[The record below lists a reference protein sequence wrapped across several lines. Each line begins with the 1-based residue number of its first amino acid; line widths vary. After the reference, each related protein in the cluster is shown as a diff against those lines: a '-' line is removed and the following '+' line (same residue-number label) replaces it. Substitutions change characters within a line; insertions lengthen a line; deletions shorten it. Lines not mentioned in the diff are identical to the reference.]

1 MKRKVEIMDTT
12 LRDGEQTSGVSFSV
26 SEKKTISQ
34 LLLEELKVDRIEI
47 ASARV
52 SEGELEAVKCVSK
65 WASKNGYLD
74 KVEVLTFVDNG
85 VSIDWMLQAGV
96 KVQNL
101 LTKGSLNHLTHQ
113 LKKTPEQHFSEI
125 AHVIS
130 LAVKEGIKTNV
141 YLEDWS
147 NGMRNS
153 QAYVF
158 QYLDF
163 LETQPIERILLPD
176 TLGVLTPDETY
187 IFLKDIKDKYPNI
200 HFDFHAHND
209 YDLGTANALEAVKAG
224 IDGLHLTVNGMGERA
239 GNAPMA
245 SVIAVINDFLPD
257 VEINLR
263 ESSIYKVSKLVE
275 AFSGVR
281 IPANKPIVGENVF
294 TQTAGIH
301 ADGDN
306 KNNLYFNDLLPER
319 FGRKRTYALG
329 KTSGKANI
337 EKNLQE
343 LGLKLN
349 EADLKKV
356 TQRVIELGD
365 LKETVTQDD
374 LPYIISD
381 VLDSKTY
388 QDKVKVE
395 SYVLS
400 HSKGLRPSA
409 TIAINLNGE
418 VFEEHAQGDGQFDA
432 FMLALS
438 YLYKAQGRIL
448 PALIDYVVHIA
459 PGSSSD
465 ALCET
470 VITWKTDKKTFTT
483 RGLDSDQTVCA
494 IKATE
499 KMLNIMEP
507 QYVEAFQKQE
517 LNSKSQDGLKYQ
529 EASKKQDPSIKKQD
543 NLKYQHTSIK

>member
-1 MKRKVEIMDTT
+1 MERKKIEIMDTT
-12 LRDGEQTSGVSFSV
+12 LRDGEQTSGVSFSI
-26 SEKKTISQ
+26 SEKLTITQ
-34 LLLEELKVDRIEI
+34 LLLEELLVDRVEI

-52 SEGELEAVKCVSK
+52 SDGEFQAVKSVLE
-65 WASKNGYLD
+65 WAQEHGHAD
-74 KVEVLTFVDNG
+74 KIEVLSFVDNG
-85 VSIDWMLQAGV
+85 VSIDWMVNSGV

-101 LTKGSLNHLTHQ
+101 LTKGSMNHLTHQ
-113 LKKTPEQHFSEI
+113 LKKTPEQHFAEI
-125 AHVIS
+125 AHVIQ
-130 LAVKEGIKTNV
+130 LAQSHGIATNV

-153 QAYVF
+153 PEYVY
-158 QYLDF
+158 QMLDF
-163 LETQPIERILLPD
+163 LTRQPIKRILLPD
-176 TLGVLTPDETY
+176 TLGILTPAETSK
-187 IFLKDIKDKYPNI
+187 FLSAIKAKYPTT

-209 YDLGTANALEAVKAG
+209 YDLGTANVLEAVKTG

-239 GNAPMA
+239 GNAAMA
-245 SVIAVINDFLPD
+245 SVIAVIKDFAPE
-257 VEINLR
+257 VEMRIK

-275 AFSGVR
+275 NFSGVR
-281 IPANKPIVGENVF
+281 IPSNKPIVGENVF

-319 FGRKRTYALG
+319 FGRKREYALG

-349 EADLKKV
+349 DADLKKV

-365 LKETVTQDD
+365 RKETVTKED

-381 VLDSKTY
+381 VLDSSLY
-388 QDKVKVE
+388 EEKVTIE
-395 SYVLS
+395 SYVLM
-400 HSKGLRPSA
+400 HSMGLRPSA
-409 TIAINLNGE
+409 TIAVKIDGE
-418 VFEEHAQGDGQFDA
+418 KFEENAQGDGQFDA
-432 FMLALS
+432 FMNALAKV
-438 YLYKAQGRIL
+438 YAKKKRRL
-448 PALIDYVVHIA
+448 PKLIDYAVRIA

-470 VITWKTDKKTFTT
+470 IITWETDAKKFIT

-494 IKATE
+494 IKATQ
-499 KMLNIMEP
+499 KMLNI
-507 QYVEAFQKQE
+507 
-517 LNSKSQDGLKYQ
+517 
-529 EASKKQDPSIKKQD
+529 I
-543 NLKYQHTSIK
+543 

>member
-1 MKRKVEIMDTT
+1 MEQRKIEIMDTT
-12 LRDGEQTSGVSFSV
+12 LRDGEQTSGVSFSI
-26 SEKKTISQ
+26 SEKLTISQ
-34 LLLEELKVDRIEI
+34 LLLEELLVDRVEI

-52 SEGELEAVKCVSK
+52 SEGEFEAVKAITE
-65 WASKNGYLD
+65 WAKANGHID
-74 KVEVLTFVDNG
+74 AIEVLSFVDNG
-85 VSIDWMLQAGV
+85 VSIEWMKKAGV

-113 LKKTPEQHFSEI
+113 LKKTPEQHFSEVAKAI
-125 AHVIS
+125 ESARSENIS
-130 LAVKEGIKTNV
+130 TNV

-153 QAYVF
+153 LEYTLE
-158 QYLDF
+158 YLEF
-163 LETQPIERILLPD
+163 LSTQPIKRILLPD
-176 TLGVLTPDETY
+176 TLGILIPSETY
-187 IFLKDIKDKYPNI
+187 SYISQLTAKYPQI

-209 YDLGTANALEAVKAG
+209 YDLGTANVLEAVKAG
-224 IDGLHLTVNGMGERA
+224 INGLHLTVNGMGERA

-245 SVIAVINDFLPD
+245 SAIAVINDFLP
-257 VEINLR
+257 ETRIALK
-263 ESSIYKVSKLVE
+263 ETSIYKVSKLVE
-275 AFSGVR
+275 TFSGVR
-281 IPANKPIVGENVF
+281 IPSNKPIVGEYVF

-319 FGRKRTYALG
+319 FGRRRKYALG

-349 EADLKKV
+349 DEDLKKV

-365 LKETVTQDD
+365 KKETVTKED

-381 VLDSKTY
+381 VLDSNLYEEKI
-388 QDKVKVE
+388 KVE
-395 SYVLS
+395 SYVLT

-409 TIAINLNGE
+409 TISVCIEGE

-432 FMLALS
+432 FMKALTKV
-438 YLYKAQGRIL
+438 YTKLERCL
-448 PALIDYVVHIA
+448 PKLVDYAVRIA

-470 VITWKTDKKTFTT
+470 VITWETDNKTFKT

-494 IKATE
+494 IKATQ
-499 KMLNIMEP
+499 KMLNI
-507 QYVEAFQKQE
+507 
-517 LNSKSQDGLKYQ
+517 
-529 EASKKQDPSIKKQD
+529 I
-543 NLKYQHTSIK
+543 